1 MMKNDYDALALDLH
15 RKLKGKLSIIPKLEI
30 KDQEDLSTVYTPG
43 VGAVSKA
50 ISEDASLS
58 WDLTSARQTIG
69 IISNGSAVLG
79 LGNIGAAASLPVM
92 EGKALLLKQF
102 AGVDAWPLVIDAD
115 SVDQMFEIIMAVAPN
130 FGAINLEDIRA
141 PECFELERRL
151 IEHLDIAV
159 MHDDQHGTAIVV
171 LAGLINASKVVNKD
185 INQSRVVILG
195 AGAAGQAIARLIVEQ
210 YPDAEVLVVDREGI
224 IYLGRPGLR
233 FDKADLAK
241 ITNKRLIQGQAEVAI
256 KGSDILIGVSGP
268 GSITPDMVKTM
279 ADQAIIFALANPIP
293 EIDPGLAKQAGAMVV
308 ATGRSDYPNQVNNA
322 LAFPG
327 IFKGVLE
334 YQIKRITSEHK
345 LAAAREIAS
354 FIEDPDQ
361 DLIIPSVFQL
371 DLVDRIAKAIGE
383 IG

>member
-1 MMKNDYDALALDLH
+1 MKNDYDALALDLH

>member
-1 MMKNDYDALALDLH
+1 MKNDYDALALDLH

-361 DLIIPSVFQL
+361 DLIIPSVFQF